1 MSSVSSGPPC
11 VGFTTSIHSYT
22 DRVTRHG
29 LALLLALVVS
39 GAPAALQMCGS
50 HCVTSASCHNAD
62 ATGAQSAVKTG
73 PQVCPHTAA
82 LGALVGAKPVR
93 PAKTITLAVAD
104 IGSPAQKALPVG
116 IWTSVRFSNPHHPFA
131 VRSQDIKQL
140 RI

>member
-1 MSSVSSGPPC
+1 
-11 VGFTTSIHSYT
+11 
-22 DRVTRHG
+22 VTRHG

-62 ATGAQSAVKTG
+62 ATDARSAVKAA

-82 LGALVGAKPVR
+82 LGALVGAKPVL
-93 PAKTITLAVAD
+93 PAKAITLAPAD
-104 IGSPAQKALPVG
+104 IGSPAQDALPAG
-116 IWTSVRFSNPHHPFA
+116 IRTSVRFSDPHHPFA
-131 VRSQDIKQL
+131 LRSQDIKQL